1 VIVDEHQVGQYQ
13 VAEDPPG
20 PFGHA
25 AGYSGSTAGST
36 SRTLRTPRSWP
47 PS

>member
-1 VIVDEHQVGQYQ
+1 VMVGEGQ

-20 PFGHA
+20 RPGPRGHA

-36 SRTLRTPRSWP
+36 SRTLSTPRSWP